1 MAMNLLLSLL
11 LLFSMLLPDGY
22 PKPRKGTFALTHARI
37 VTVTNGVIE
46 NGTLIIKDGK
56 IAALG
61 VDIPIPEGA
70 EVIDCSGMSVYPG
83 FIDSGTRLGLEEIG
97 SLPETQDDDELGELT
112 PHVRALTAIN
122 PNSILIPVTR
132 ISGVTTV
139 LSMPSNGMFPGTAA
153 LINLVGYTP
162 DQMFTGFEGVLLNF
176 PATGRRGR
184 FDRRSDEEIK
194 KAAERALKQ
203 LNDVWEKAVLY
214 ARIDSAYQAHPES
227 VRMPEFIP
235 AMESLVKVVRGEL
248 PLLIEVNTAQD
259 IVKAIEW
266 VKERNIKRVIFT
278 GVAEGWRV
286 ADRLAESGIPCIVG
300 PVLSLP
306 TRAYDRYD
314 RPYAN
319 AGLLHR
325 AGVKLALRTMETE
338 NVRNLPFHAGFAVA
352 YGLPWE
358 EALRA
363 VTIVPAEIFGVDDH
377 VGSLEV
383 GKSATLF
390 VADGDPFETKTQIKQ
405 VFIDGYLI
413 PMVSRQTRL
422 YEEFLHRN
430 PGLVK

>member
-1 MAMNLLLSLL
+1 MNLLLSLL
-11 LLFSMLLPDGY
+11 LLVSMLLPDGY

-37 VTVTNGVIE
+37 VTVTNGVVE
-46 NGTLIIKDGK
+46 NGTLLIKDGK
-56 IAALG
+56 IAAIG
-61 VDIPIPEGA
+61 VDIPLPEDA
-70 EVIDCSGMSVYPG
+70 EIIDCSGLTIYPG

-122 PNSILIPVTR
+122 PNSVLIPVTR

-139 LSMPSNGMFPGTAA
+139 LSMPSNGLFPGTAA

-162 DQMFTGFEGVLLNF
+162 DQMYTGFEGVLLNF
-176 PATGRRGR
+176 PPTGRRGR
-184 FDRRSDEEIK
+184 FDRRSEEAIK

-214 ARIDSAYQAHPES
+214 ARIDSAYQAQPEEG
-227 VRMPEFIP
+227 RMPEFIP
-235 AMESLVKVVRGEL
+235 PMESLIRVVRGEL
-248 PLLIEVNTAQD
+248 PLIIEVNTAQD
-259 IVKAIEW
+259 IVKAISW
-266 VKERNIKRVIFT
+266 VKERHIQRVIFT

-286 ADRLAESGIPCIVG
+286 ADKLAEAGIPCIVG

-319 AGLLHR
+319 AGLLHK
-325 AGVKLALRTMETE
+325 AGVKIALRTMETE

-352 YGLPWE
+352 YGLPPE

-363 VTIVPAEIFGVDDH
+363 VTINPAEIFGVDDH
-377 VGSLEV
+377 LGSLEV

-390 VADGDPFETKTQIKQ
+390 VVDGDPFETKTQVKH